1 MMPRPMGHQLTATQ
15 PMEVVA
21 TDFVKIGRSRHGIFL
36 YILLIL
42 CQLTRLCLMVPTKDC
57 TALTAAKIFHE
68 RWLAIFPD
76 PAFLITDGGTH
87 FRCRLFRELER
98 LRGFKHHIVAPYCQ
112 WGNGGAERLGRLLVK
127 AFRAIL
133 ADRQADRCDWPDY
146 AAAVNEAANKVMQVS
161 SRGNKTPVE
170 LLTGIVPLTAAQRIT
185 SLGIKGKTTT
195 VEVVPAAVLQQ
206 ALASLHSRMEGLWAE
221 ALVSQRKRR
230 EANARAR
237 AAKRIRPNTI
247 PRINV
252 GDMVLV
258 ARTVQPHKLAM
269 VWTGPHQVVNAVSKF
284 VFETEPMLAVK
295 GRQRREIVHIVRIR
309 RFSNGL
315 LGTPADAKA
324 IEQSALHDYPDNVV
338 QRITGHSTGDDGI
351 FRLTVRWLGYDAIH
365 DSPEPVTSLVEDVP
379 NLVQEYLAA
388 HRDDPAC
395 ARILRTYFPE

>member
-1 MMPRPMGHQLTATQ
+1 MVRTQ

-21 TDFVKIGRSRHGIFL
+21 TDYIKLGRSRHGLYL

-57 TALTAAKIFHE
+57 TAATAAKIFHE

-87 FRCRLFRELER
+87 FRCTLFRELER

-133 ADRQADRCDWPDY
+133 ADRQADRCDWPDF
-146 AAAVNEAANKVMQVS
+146 AAAVNEAANKVMRVS

-170 LLTGIVPLTAAQRIT
+170 ILTGIVPTTAAQRIT
-185 SLGIKGKTTT
+185 SLGIRGKTTK
-195 VEVVPAAVLQQ
+195 VDVVPTEVLEE
-206 ALASLHSRMEGLWAE
+206 ALADLHARMEGLWAE
-221 ALVSQRKRR
+221 ALVSQQKRR
-230 EANARAR
+230 QANARAR
-237 AAKRIRPNTI
+237 AAKRIRPDTI
-247 PRINV
+247 PRINI
-252 GDMVLV
+252 GDLVLV

-269 VWTGPHQVVNAVSKF
+269 VWTGPHQVVNAVNKF
-284 VFETEPMLAVK
+284 VYETEPMLAQR

-315 LGTPADAKA
+315 LGTPADARA
-324 IEQSALHDYPDNVV
+324 IEQAALHDYPDNVV
-338 QRITGHSTGDDGI
+338 QRFLGHKTDAKGI
-351 FRLTVRWLGYDAIH
+351 FRLKVRWLGYDSAH
-365 DSPEPVTSLVEDVP
+365 DSDEPITNMVQDVP
-379 NLVQEYLAA
+379 NLVQEYLAE
-388 HRDDPAC
+388 HSDQPAC